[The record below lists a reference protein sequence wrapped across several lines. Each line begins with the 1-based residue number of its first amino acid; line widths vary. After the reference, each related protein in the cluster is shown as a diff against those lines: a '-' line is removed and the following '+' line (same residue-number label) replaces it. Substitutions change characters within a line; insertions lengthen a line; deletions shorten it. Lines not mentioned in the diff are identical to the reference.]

1 MFRKSVM
8 MNAKDSVAMMLEDGK
23 KGDWISTLNGP
34 VKLLEDMECSHKVLL
49 MGLRKNEPVIKC
61 GEEMG
66 KMTCDAQIGARLD
79 NDGYVCT
86 PSR

>member
-8 MNAKDSVAMMLEDGK
+8 LNARDSVAMLLEDGK
-23 KGDWISTLNGP
+23 KGDWISTINGP

-49 MGLRKNEPVIKC
+49 MGLHKNEPVIKY
-61 GEEMG
+61 GEEIGRM
-66 KMTCDAQIGARLD
+66 KCDACIGARLD
-79 NDGYVCT
+79 NGCVCT